1 MGWSSF
7 LMNFNDFLKGML
19 REQKEQ
25 QSVPSDQCEGSGKMS
40 KEQGNALGVS
50 IYKWSAPIGENNCY
64 LHVGT
69 KVVELVMFKFDTDSM
84 DVVLHCY
91 RACAS
96 WSSCTLM
103 IWSIN
108 ILGLS
113 NNIIIA
119 VRWVINNDKYQA
131 SR

>member
-1 MGWSSF
+1 
-7 LMNFNDFLKGML
+7 MNFNDFLKGML

-50 IYKWSAPIGENNCY
+50 IYKLSAPIGENNCY

-103 IWSIN
+103 IRSIN

-119 VRWVINNDKYQA
+119 VRWVINNDK
-131 SR
+131 